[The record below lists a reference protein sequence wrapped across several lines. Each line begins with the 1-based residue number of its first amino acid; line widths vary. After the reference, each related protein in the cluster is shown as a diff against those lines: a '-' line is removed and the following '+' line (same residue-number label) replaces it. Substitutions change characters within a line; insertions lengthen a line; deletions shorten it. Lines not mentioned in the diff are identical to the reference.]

1 MAKKETT
8 KPTKYSELNDSSPF
22 GVFLGERI
30 DVGIPRD
37 IKACRSDKPESPR
50 KTRKKTT

>member
-1 MAKKETT
+1 MAKKRIT
-8 KPTKYSELNDSSPF
+8 KPTKYSELNDSFPLRVCV
-22 GVFLGERI
+22 GNEI
-30 DVGIPRD
+30 DMGIPRD